1 MSSGLAVDDQ
11 CRTIFEAIK
20 TKKIFRYCVFYI
32 KDERFITVEMTGD
45 RHASYQDF
53 LQDLQREGD
62 RSCRYGL
69 YDFEYKHQCQGH
81 WRPPPSRSWSWC
93 WCVRTLPRSRIR
105 CCMLVLSK
113 LWRSPWL
120 EFTSV
125 FRYQILLRQLL
136 IKLRNSWGSLTG
148 HEEET

>member
-45 RHASYQDF
+45 PQASYQDF

-69 YDFEYKHQCQGH
+69 YDFEYQHQCQGTLETSTKQKLFLMLMCPDSAKIKDKMLYASSFQALKKSLVGVH
-81 WRPPPSRSWSWC
+81 K
-93 WCVRTLPRSRIR
+93 CVQVSDLAEAASDQVEKQLRITDR
-105 CCMLVLSK
+105 
-113 LWRSPWL
+113 
-120 EFTSV
+120 E
-125 FRYQILLRQLL
+125 
-136 IKLRNSWGSLTG
+136 
-148 HEEET
+148 

>member
-11 CRTIFEAIK
+11 CRTIFKAIK
-20 TKKIFRYCVFYI
+20 TKKIIFRYCVFYI
-32 KDERFITVEMTGD
+32 KDERFITVEMTLML
-45 RHASYQDF
+45 HIKTF
-53 LQDLQREGD
+53 FKIFREKETEAAD
-62 RSCRYGL
+62 TDCMTLNTSTSVR
-69 YDFEYKHQCQGH
+69 EH

-120 EFTSV
+120 DFTSV

-148 HEEET
+148 HKEET

>member
-45 RHASYQDF
+45 PQASYQDF

-69 YDFEYKHQCQGH
+69 YDFEYQHQCQGTLETSTKQKLILMLMCPDSAMIKDKMLYASSFQALKKSLVGVH
-81 WRPPPSRSWSWC
+81 K
-93 WCVRTLPRSRIR
+93 CVQVSDFAEAAPDQVEKHLRITDR
-105 CCMLVLSK
+105 A
-113 LWRSPWL
+113 
-120 EFTSV
+120 
-125 FRYQILLRQLL
+125 
-136 IKLRNSWGSLTG
+136 
-148 HEEET
+148 

>member
-45 RHASYQDF
+45 PHASYQDF

-69 YDFEYKHQCQGH
+69 YDFEYQHQCQGTLETSTKQKLFLMLMCPDSAKIKDKMLYASSFQALKKSLVGVH
-81 WRPPPSRSWSWC
+81 K
-93 WCVRTLPRSRIR
+93 CVQVSDLAEAAPDHIEKQLRITDR
-105 CCMLVLSK
+105 A
-113 LWRSPWL
+113 
-120 EFTSV
+120 
-125 FRYQILLRQLL
+125 
-136 IKLRNSWGSLTG
+136 
-148 HEEET
+148 